1 MCTKYILETQSTHYI
16 QYWVS
21 HFGLVR
27 GINAKKHII
36 CVCTHSLF
44 VDKMADFLR
53 EQTLDEFVE
62 VFRENGINGE
72 ILEAILARND
82 NKVLV
87 QNKKGEITMVVT
99 DIILIELGMKMAI
112 QRLKVKRKFR
122 RFTDSIVSIR
132 SSF

>member
-1 MCTKYILETQSTHYI
+1 
-16 QYWVS
+16 
-21 HFGLVR
+21 
-27 GINAKKHII
+27 
-36 CVCTHSLF
+36 
-44 VDKMADFLR
+44 MADFLR

-112 QRLKVKRKFR
+112 QRLKVKGKFR